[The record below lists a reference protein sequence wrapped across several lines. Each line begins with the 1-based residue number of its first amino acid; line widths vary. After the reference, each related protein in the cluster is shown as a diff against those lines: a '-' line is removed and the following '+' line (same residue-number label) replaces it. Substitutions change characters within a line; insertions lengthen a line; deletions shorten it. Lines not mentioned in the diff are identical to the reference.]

1 MVSTWF
7 ITSRLNIGC
16 RYKCDSV
23 VATLWC
29 DYIIVPVD
37 VEWNSIELNLSVLFI
52 VSSAGC

>member
-1 MVSTWF
+1 MMSTWF

-16 RYKCDSV
+16 RYNWDSV
-23 VATLWC
+23 VGTLWC